1 MEIITFLIDF
11 ILHLDK
17 HLAEIIQN
25 YGTLTYVILFLII
38 FIETG
43 VVIMPFLPGDS
54 LLFAAGAFAA
64 KGDLNLAL
72 LLILLFIAAVL
83 GDTVNYWIGN
93 WIGPKVFEREYRFL
107 KKKYLIQT
115 QEFYE
120 KHGGFTI
127 IIARFI
133 PIVRTF
139 APFIAGV
146 GTMKY
151 SRFITYNL
159 VGGFIWVMLFTI
171 LGYYFANLPIVKDN
185 FSLVIFGII
194 ALSIVP
200 PIFEYVRNK
209 WFKKG
214 AKA

>member
-38 FIETG
+38 FVETG

-83 GDTVNYWIGN
+83 GDTVNYWLGN
-93 WIGPKVFEREYRFL
+93 WVGPKVFEREYRFL
-107 KKKYLIQT
+107 KKKYLLQT

-120 KHGGFTI
+120 KHGGKTI

-151 SRFITYNL
+151 SRFIMYNL

-171 LGYYFANLPIVKDN
+171 LGYFFANLPIVKEN

-194 ALSIVP
+194 GLSVVP
-200 PIFEYVRNK
+200 PLYEYARNK

-214 AKA
+214 AKV